1 METRYQTPHLKTEIP
16 GPKAKAILEKDS
28 LFVSPSYT
36 RDFPLVVEQGRG
48 CWVEDVDGNT
58 FLDMASGIAVCATGH
73 CHPAILSAIKEQSE
87 KLIHMSGTD
96 FYYPAQS
103 QLAERL
109 SQRLPG
115 AGGGKVFFSN
125 SGAESVECALKLARH
140 RTKRSS
146 LISFFGA
153 FHGRTMG
160 ALSLTASKTV
170 QKEGFGP
177 LVPGIHHA
185 TYGNLDSVEKL
196 LKHVLPENELAAIL
210 VEAIQGEGGY
220 RPAPEG
226 FLQGL
231 REICDRSGA
240 LLILDEIQSGMGR
253 TGRFFAFEEDGVI
266 PDIVT
271 MAKGIASG
279 LPLGACIAQPGIM
292 EWPPGSHASTFGGNP
307 VACAASLAT
316 LDLLDAGLMQN
327 AVDMG
332 DRLRSQL
339 EEACLDQKAVV
350 EVRGRGLMQAVEM
363 DTAEQRNDV
372 VMRCFDKGLVILG
385 CGPKSLRFCP
395 ALVVD
400 PVEIDCAVRIFA
412 EALTETLR

>member
-1 METRYQTPHLKTEIP
+1 METRYQTPHIKTELP
-16 GPKAKAILEKDS
+16 GPKAKAILQKDS

-36 RDFPLVVEQGRG
+36 RDFPLVVDRGRG

-73 CHPAILSAIKEQSE
+73 CHPAILAAIKEQSE

-103 QLAERL
+103 ELAMRL

-115 AGGGKVFFSN
+115 AGGGKVFFCN

-140 RTKRSS
+140 RTKRPY

-170 QKEGFGP
+170 HKEGFAP

-185 TYGNLDSVEKL
+185 TYGDLDSIEKL
-196 LKHVLPENELAAIL
+196 LKHAIPENELAAIL

-220 RPAPEG
+220 RPAPPG
-226 FLQGL
+226 FLRGL
-231 REICDRSGA
+231 REICDRVGA
-240 LLILDEIQSGMGR
+240 LLIMDEVQSGMGR
-253 TGRFFAFEEDGVI
+253 TGKFFAFEEDGVN

-279 LPLGACIAQPGIM
+279 MPLGACIAQPGIM

-316 LDLLDAGLMQN
+316 LDLLDEGLLVN
-327 AVDMG
+327 AAEMG
-332 DRLRSQL
+332 RHLRSLL
-339 EEACLDQKAVV
+339 EEACLGQKGVI
-350 EVRGRGLMQAVEM
+350 EVRGRGLMQAVEV
-363 DTAEQRNDV
+363 DTPDHRNDIIA
-372 VMRCFDKGLVILG
+372 RCFEKGLVILG
-385 CGPKSLRFCP
+385 CGPKSVRFCP

-400 PVEIDCAVRIFA
+400 HAEIDCAVKIFA
-412 EALTETLR
+412 EALAETLR

>member
-1 METRYQTPHLKTEIP
+1 METSYQTPHLETEIP
-16 GPKAKAILEKDS
+16 GPKAQAILAKDG

-36 RDFPLVVEQGRG
+36 RDFPLVVERGRG

-73 CHPAILSAIKEQSE
+73 CHPAILQAIKEQSE

-96 FYYPAQS
+96 FYYPVQS
-103 QLAERL
+103 HLAERL
-109 SQRLPG
+109 SQKLPG

-125 SGAESVECALKLARH
+125 SGAEAVECALKLARH
-140 RTKRSS
+140 RTRRPY

-170 QKEGFGP
+170 QKEGFAP

-185 TYGNLDSVEKL
+185 TYGDLASVEQL
-196 LKHVLPENELAAIL
+196 IAHVIPENELAGIV
-210 VEAIQGEGGY
+210 VEAVQGEGGY
-220 RPAPEG
+220 RVAPPG

-240 LLILDEIQSGMGR
+240 LLICDEVQSGMGR
-253 TGRFFAFEEDGVI
+253 TGRFFAFEEEGI
-266 PDIVT
+266 LPDIVT

-279 LPLGACIAQPGIM
+279 LPLGACLAQPGIM
-292 EWPPGSHASTFGGNP
+292 EWPAGSHASTFGGNP

-316 LDLLDAGLMQN
+316 LDLLDEGLMQN
-327 AVDMG
+327 AAEMG
-332 DRLRSQL
+332 RHLRSLLQ
-339 EEACLDQKAVV
+339 EACQAQPGVV
-350 EVRGRGLMQAVEM
+350 DVRGRGLMQAVEV
-363 DTAEQRNDV
+363 DTAEHRNAIV
-372 VMRCFDKGLVILG
+372 QTCFEKGLVILG
-385 CGPKSLRFCP
+385 CGAKSVRFCP

-400 PVEIDCAVRIFA
+400 HSELECAVRLFA
-412 EALTETLR
+412 EALAVVMR

>member
-1 METRYQTPHLKTEIP
+1 METSYQTPHLETEIP
-16 GPKAKAILEKDS
+16 GPKAQAILAKDG

-36 RDFPLVVEQGRG
+36 RDFPLVVERGRG

-73 CHPAILSAIKEQSE
+73 CHPAILQAIKEQSE

-96 FYYPAQS
+96 FYYPVQS

-109 SQRLPG
+109 SQKLPG

-125 SGAESVECALKLARH
+125 SGAEAVECALKLARH
-140 RTKRSS
+140 RTRRPY

-170 QKEGFGP
+170 QKEGFAP

-185 TYGNLDSVEKL
+185 TYGDLASVEQL
-196 LKHVLPENELAAIL
+196 LAHVIPENELAGIV
-210 VEAIQGEGGY
+210 VEAIQGEGVY
-220 RPAPEG
+220 RVAPPG

-240 LLILDEIQSGMGR
+240 LLICDEVQSGMGR
-253 TGRFFAFEEDGVI
+253 TGRFFAFEEEGI
-266 PDIVT
+266 LPDIVT

-279 LPLGACIAQPGIM
+279 LPLGACLAQPGIM
-292 EWPPGSHASTFGGNP
+292 EWPAGSHASTFGGNP

-316 LDLLDAGLMQN
+316 LDLLDEGLMQN
-327 AVDMG
+327 AAEMG
-332 DRLRSQL
+332 RHLRSLLQ
-339 EEACLDQKAVV
+339 EACQAQPGVV
-350 EVRGRGLMQAVEM
+350 DVRGRGLMQAVEV
-363 DTAEQRNDV
+363 DTAEHRNAIV
-372 VMRCFDKGLVILG
+372 QTCFEKGLVILG
-385 CGPKSLRFCP
+385 CGAKSVRFCP

-400 PVEIDCAVRIFA
+400 HSELECAVRLFA
-412 EALTETLR
+412 EALAVVMR